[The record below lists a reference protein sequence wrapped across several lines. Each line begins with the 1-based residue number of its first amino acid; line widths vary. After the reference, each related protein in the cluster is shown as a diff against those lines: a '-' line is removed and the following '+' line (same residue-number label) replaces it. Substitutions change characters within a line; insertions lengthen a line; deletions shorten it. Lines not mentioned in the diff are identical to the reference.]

1 MMTAAESALQQ
12 PQFFDLRTP
21 YLDQGRSRKN
31 VAKTDLLSVV
41 GMVYAA
47 GGENAMHHHRNEDH
61 VFVILEGEA
70 TFHIETDD
78 NVHIVRRYE
87 GVMLPQGAN
96 YWFTSTGSENLVM
109 LRVGGKY
116 GQITRAF
123 PDGSDFAGDSEENKQ
138 VPQIVRMGPG
148 FGEA

>member
-1 MMTAAESALQQ
+1 VTSAESILITE
-12 PQFFDLRTP
+12 PQFFDLKTP
-21 YLDQGRSRKN
+21 YLEQGRSRKN
-31 VAKTDLLSVV
+31 VAKTDLLNVV

-70 TFHIETDD
+70 TFHIESDD
-78 NVHIVRRYE
+78 NIKVVGRYE

-96 YWFTSTGSENLVM
+96 YWFTSTGTDNLVM

-116 GQITRAF
+116 GRITRAF
-123 PDGSDFAGDSEENKQ
+123 PDGSDFAGDSEENKE
-138 VPQIVRMGPG
+138 VEMIERPGKG
-148 FGEA
+148 FGV